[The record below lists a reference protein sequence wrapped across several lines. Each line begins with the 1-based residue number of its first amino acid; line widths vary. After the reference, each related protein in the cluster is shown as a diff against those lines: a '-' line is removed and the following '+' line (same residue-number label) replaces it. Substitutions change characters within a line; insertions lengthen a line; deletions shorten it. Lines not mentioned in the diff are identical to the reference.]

1 MYKTLKE
8 LGYCV
13 YHMYMIYKIDLIV
26 FIDLNKMI
34 LRENASAIVQNDVTA
49 TVYTLQN

>member
-1 MYKTLKE
+1 MKIGQFSKLISEKTICIKPLKE

-13 YHMYMIYKIDLIV
+13 YRMYMIYKIGLIV

-34 LRENASAIVQNDVTA
+34 LRENV
-49 TVYTLQN
+49 